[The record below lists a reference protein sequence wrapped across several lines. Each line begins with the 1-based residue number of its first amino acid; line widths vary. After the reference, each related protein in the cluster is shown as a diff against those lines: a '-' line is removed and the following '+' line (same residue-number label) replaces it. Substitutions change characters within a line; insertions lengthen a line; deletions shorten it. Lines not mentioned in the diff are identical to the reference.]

1 MPELMTLE
9 EVADYL
15 RVTRKTIYRLLEK
28 RAIPSTRVGH
38 QWRFDRGSVDAWLR
52 QNSSGAAATIL
63 VIDDDETV
71 CELFRD
77 TLEQAGHTVLTA
89 TDPVTGL
96 RLAKDKDV
104 NLVFLDLKMPVM
116 DGPQVFRDIR
126 AAKPNLPVTIV
137 TGFADSEL
145 MVSAM
150 QSGPF
155 GVMKKPFTAADIMT
169 VVATYLHAGLPTG

>member
-1 MPELMTLE
+1 LPELMTLE

-15 RVTRKTIYRLLEK
+15 RVTRKTIYRLLDK

-38 QWRFDRGSVDAWLR
+38 QWRFARGSVDDWLR
-52 QNSSGAAATIL
+52 QNSSGAAASIL
-63 VIDDDETV
+63 VIDDDESI
-71 CELFRD
+71 CGLFRD
-77 TLEQAGHTVLTA
+77 TLAEAGHKVAA
-89 TDPVTGL
+89 TSDPREGL
-96 RLAKDKDV
+96 KIVREQEID
-104 NLVFLDLKMPVM
+104 LVFLDLKMPIM
-116 DGPQVFRDIR
+116 DGSQVFKEIR

-155 GVMKKPFTAADIMT
+155 GVMKKPFTPADIMT
-169 VVATYLHAGLPTG
+169 VVATYLHTGLPTR